1 MSNNLTGQK
10 VSLTYGRLVQVV
22 EGSYYD
28 GLGNPLDLGVS
39 GLVGATG
46 STGPQGHTGQTGPT
60 GSQGPTGPQGP
71 TGATGPAQYYGVASA
86 TQSVVDLTLSPLP
99 NEYFGVSYSAGA
111 SYVSVPDSTYEGK
124 IVVIKDESGSASLHP
139 ITVAA
144 SRIDSATMSTIQLD
158 HGSITMIWRG
168 TGWWII

>member
-22 EGSYYD
+22 DGSYYD
-28 GLGNPLDLGVS
+28 GLGNPLNLGF
-39 GLVGATG
+39 
-46 STGPQGHTGQTGPT
+46 
-60 GSQGPTGPQGP
+60 TGPQGP
-71 TGATGPAQYYGVASA
+71 TGPSGDYYGVGTASA
-86 TQSVVDLTLSPLP
+86 ASTSLTLSAKPH
-99 NEYFGVSYSAGA
+99 EYFGVSYSAGA
-111 SYVSVPDSTYEGK
+111 SYVSVPDSAYEGK